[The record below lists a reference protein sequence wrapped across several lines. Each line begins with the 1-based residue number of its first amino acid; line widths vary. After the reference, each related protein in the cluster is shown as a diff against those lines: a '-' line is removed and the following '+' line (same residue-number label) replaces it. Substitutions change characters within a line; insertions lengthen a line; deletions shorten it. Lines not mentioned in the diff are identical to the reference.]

1 MKRWLLA
8 GLALLGA
15 LASGAAM
22 AHVSVGVAIG
32 VPGVVVG
39 GPAYYPPPA
48 YVAGPPVV
56 MAPAPVYYGPPP
68 VVVRPAPVYY
78 GPGPAYYGPRY
89 YGRGYYGR
97 GYYGRGYYGPPGH
110 GHDHRHWR

>member
-1 MKRWLLA
+1 MKRWWLA

-39 GPAYYPPPA
+39 GPAYYPPP
-48 YVAGPPVV
+48 VV

-68 VVVRPAPVYY
+68 VIVQPAPVYY
-78 GPGPAYYGPRY
+78 GYGPGPGYYGPRY

-97 GYYGRGYYGPPGH
+97 GYYGRGYYGPGH
-110 GHDHRHWR
+110 GRHWR

>member
-8 GLALLGA
+8 GLALLGVM
-15 LASGAAM
+15 ASGAAM
-22 AHVSVGVAIG
+22 AHVSVGVAVG

-48 YVAGPPVV
+48 YIAAPPVMV
-56 MAPAPVYYGPPP
+56 APAPVYYGPPP

-78 GPGPAYYGPRY
+78 GPGYYGPRY

-97 GYYGRGYYGPPGH
+97 GYYGRGDYGPPGH
-110 GHDHRHWR
+110 WRHEHRHWR

>member
-48 YVAGPPVV
+48 YYAPPPVV
-56 MAPAPVYYGPPP
+56 VAPAPVYYGPPP
-68 VVVRPAPVYY
+68 MVVRPAPVYY
-78 GPGPAYYGPRY
+78 GGPAYY

-97 GYYGRGYYGPPGH
+97 PGRWD
-110 GHDHRHWR
+110 HDRGHRHWR